1 MPFNNE
7 LEQKSILTQD
17 DRYFPLL
24 IPKKRSPSAFLSQA
38 MAVLNIN
45 QEDDGDRT
53 TFFGIALRLT
63 AAINVHGAFSKI
75 DRWSSRTCIRERT
88 LGLSYTLFFFVS

>member
-17 DRYFPLL
+17 DRHFPLL
-24 IPKKRSPSAFLSQA
+24 IPKKRSPVAFLSQA
-38 MAVLNIN
+38 MAILKFN
-45 QEDDGDRT
+45 QQDDGDRT

-63 AAINVHGAFSKI
+63 AAINVHGAFPKI
-75 DRWSSRTCIRERT
+75 ERWSNRTCIRERT
-88 LGLSYTLFFFVS
+88 LRLID